1 MHCRAREVKWRLHI
15 EAKRRSENTTN
26 EQRLIEAREKFIQ
39 SQNLLRKLIQ
49 DKEDR
54 RREVMES
61 SAVKIIGMLLLADIF
76 DKSI

>member
-1 MHCRAREVKWRLHI
+1 MKWRMHI
-15 EAKRRSENTTN
+15 DTKRKSENTTN
-26 EQRLIEAREKFIQ
+26 EQRLLEARAKFIQ

-61 SAVKIIGMLLLADIF
+61 SYAAVKIIGNNCGQ
-76 DKSI
+76 